1 MSVIIK
7 LSYES
12 DWELDEV
19 ARRLQQ
25 PGMKLKHAG
34 QKGQYRRAYIKIST
48 PDIDKTKNFRYNNVE
63 QTFAK

>member
-25 PGMKLKHAG
+25 PGMKLKHAE
-34 QKGQYRRAYIKIST
+34 QKGQYRRAYIKIPSQ
-48 PDIDKTKNFRYNNVE
+48 PIDKTKNFRYNNIE

>member
-1 MSVIIK
+1 MSIIIK

-25 PGMKLKHAG
+25 PGMKLKHAEQRG
-34 QKGQYRRAYIKIST
+34 RFKRAYIRIPT
-48 PDIDKTKNFRYNNVE
+48 PTVDKTKNFRYNNIE

>member
-1 MSVIIK
+1 MSVQIR

-19 ARRLQQ
+19 VRRLQQ
-25 PGMKLKHAG
+25 PGMKLKHAE
-34 QKGQYRRAYIKIST
+34 QRGQYRRAYIKIPT
-48 PDIDKTKNFRYNNVE
+48 PDVDKTGNFRYNRVE